1 MRTLVMLLSCTM
13 RTGVCLKKE
22 ILSNL
27 LQGTAASHI
36 ESFGDDDTDAAKSS
50 PKEISSVG
58 NNRSKWVKVNERKT
72 LHAVLKEPNFII
84 PGIPVFFVVS
94 KKSSFYKDFK
104 SGSWSL
110 PSRHGRYL
118 TAAAMFRG
126 KMSTKEVDEQMIN
139 VQNKNS
145 SFCRVDS

>member
-84 PGIPVFFVVS
+84 PES
-94 KKSSFYKDFK
+94 QKYSFYKDFK

-118 TAAAMFRG
+118 TAAAMFCG

-145 SFCRVDS
+145 SFCPVDS